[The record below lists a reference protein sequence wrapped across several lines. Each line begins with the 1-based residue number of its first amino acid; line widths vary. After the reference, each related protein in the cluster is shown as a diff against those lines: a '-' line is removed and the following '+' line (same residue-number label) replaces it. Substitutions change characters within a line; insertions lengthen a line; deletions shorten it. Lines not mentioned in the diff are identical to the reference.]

1 MQGIT
6 LVVEEQDHGEAVPA
20 AAIPKREEPHMRGH
34 VETSAG
40 AGLAAGTYSGYSL
53 HAEGPEKGINL
64 ILSQPGISSSRVTRL
79 SPTVVWALPE
89 PGAELPPRDRLL
101 QLLLDD
107 NGRTIGPL
115 RGELFWS
122 DPRRYD
128 APIGIQLLGV
138 TREQGR
144 QILSVLDVAAR
155 EGRALPAVSPQPI
168 EEAFVEPERIRS
180 ILKSVCVMKHEGLL
194 RQLGRTLRVS
204 LEYFDVASSQLHW
217 RLEEPGANW
226 GTAPYDIEVVGH
238 NTAYRMR
245 VPALETR
252 GGRMVTPLPR
262 RLWKVRHRS
271 HRRVPA
277 PAGMTAHFHHPL
289 WGELGA
295 LEREVVDLSF
305 NGLCLRGNP
314 EDLLFP
320 GLLLQPLEVR
330 SASGESILLRGEV
343 RYVGGKPQDGQRLC
357 GLQVT
362 PRTPV
367 DEARWVQ
374 LVSQALC
381 PSTRGAE
388 ELLEPLWELFVD
400 SGYFNLAGKT
410 TEHFE
415 ELRDSFLETGHHAA
429 RQPRLFCQT
438 VWPSERGVEA
448 TLSSVRPYRHTWLVH
463 QLAKRPGK
471 PTTDVPPGQILRD
484 IHVRTL
490 EHIQSDPHFRWLVA
504 YTESTVPLMER
515 VHHAYA
521 REHEASGEA
530 LVMPVRLMH
539 VSCDEPGGLSAQGF
553 DIGPA
558 RFEEKTRLVEQIA
571 RTRPA
576 CYVDALDLSRE
587 RLDLRDTMET
597 WHEAGLERERQ
608 VLVARRD
615 GVAVAALLLE
625 LGQPGTNLF
634 RLLDAARLFPLTL
647 DGPDAYVALLDA
659 AREWYARRGRSAFV
673 FLREDEDDSY
683 TAAAR
688 LHDEPGTKP
697 CLWMLSARL
706 LPDFLEY
713 VSEATVGRLTPVV
726 PTV

>member
-1 MQGIT
+1 
-6 LVVEEQDHGEAVPA
+6 
-20 AAIPKREEPHMRGH
+20 MRGDI
-34 VETSAG
+34 ETSGGPALIAG
-40 AGLAAGTYSGYSL
+40 SYSGYSL
-53 HAEGPEKGINL
+53 HSEGPEKGINL

-89 PGAELPPRDRLL
+89 PGAELPPRDRTL

-128 APIGIQLLGV
+128 APIGIQLVGV
-138 TREQGR
+138 TQEQGR
-144 QILSVLDVAAR
+144 QILSLLDAAAR

-217 RLEEPGANW
+217 RLEEPDANW

-238 NTAYRMR
+238 NTAYRLR

-289 WGELGA
+289 WGELGM

-305 NGLCLRGNP
+305 TGLCLRGTP
-314 EDLLFP
+314 EDLMFP
-320 GLLLQPLEVR
+320 GLLLQPIEVR
-330 SASGESILLRGEV
+330 GTDGESILLRGEV
-343 RYVGGKPQDGQRLC
+343 RYVGGKPQEGQQVF
-357 GLQVT
+357 GLQVV

-388 ELLEPLWELFVD
+388 QVLEPLWELLVD

-415 ELRDSFLETGHHAA
+415 ELRTSFLETGRHAA
-429 RQPRLFCQT
+429 RLPRLFCQT
-438 VWPSERGVEA
+438 VWPSERGLEA
-448 TLSSVRPYRHTWLVH
+448 TLSSVKPYRDSWLVH

-471 PTTDVPPGQILRD
+471 PAVDVPPGQILRD
-484 IHVRTL
+484 VHVRTL
-490 EHIQSDPHFRWLVA
+490 EHAQSDPHFRWLIA

-539 VSCDEPGGLSAQGF
+539 VSCDEPSGLPDNGF
-553 DIGPA
+553 ELGPA
-558 RFEEKTRLVEQIA
+558 RPEEKTQLAEEIA

-576 CYVDALDLSRE
+576 CYVDALDLTRE
-587 RLDLRDTMET
+587 RMDLRHTMET

-615 GVAVAALLLE
+615 GVAVAAIILE

-634 RLLDAARLFPLTL
+634 RLLDTARLFPLAL
-647 DGPDAYVALLDA
+647 EGPDAYVALLDA

-688 LHDEPGTKP
+688 LHDEPGAKP
-697 CLWMLSARL
+697 CLWVLSARM

-713 VSEATVGRLTPVV
+713 VSEATVGRLTSTT
-726 PTV
+726 PTT